1 MIDSDKLNIK
11 SNNVKNQ
18 YLNNT
23 KICNKLCKLYDMD
36 INLGV
41 KFTIESIV
49 NNKYV
54 INNIDLTSKNNNIIL
69 SNTNI
74 TSYDKAIMDTVYTLI
89 QHNTWLFTAK
99 LIAKI

>member
-36 INLGV
+36 INSGV
-41 KFTIESIV
+41 KFTIE
-49 NNKYV
+49 
-54 INNIDLTSKNNNIIL
+54 
-69 SNTNI
+69 
-74 TSYDKAIMDTVYTLI
+74 
-89 QHNTWLFTAK
+89 
-99 LIAKI
+99 